1 MYCKIIFIIFVRMK
15 NRVIFSLGGG
25 CLVFYYS
32 LAWSVISFSMQLFF
46 IYSIGTGNFPQA
58 SIVQLQQILVC
69 MTALFSCLIGW
80 SFPVLCQHV
89 REGGMTSLFTR
100 IEFSMEC
107 RVSTETQGVFD
118 LTCCS
123 KIKLHSRHKDVW
135 TLGWLYMW
143 TLTTVLLAKWLNAWY
158 RHNNNTK

>member
-1 MYCKIIFIIFVRMK
+1 MDGKIIFIIFVRMK
-15 NRVIFSLGGG
+15 NRVLFSLGGGG
-25 CLVFYYS
+25 CLVFYYR

-80 SFPVLCQHV
+80 SFPVICQHV
-89 REGGMTSLFTR
+89 REGGMTSLLTQ

-107 RVSTETQGVFD
+107 RVSTETQGAFD

-123 KIKLHSRHKDVW
+123 KIKLHSRHKDFL
-135 TLGWLYMW
+135 TFGWLYKW
-143 TLTTVLLAKWLNAWY
+143 TL
-158 RHNNNTK
+158 NNSYFGKMT